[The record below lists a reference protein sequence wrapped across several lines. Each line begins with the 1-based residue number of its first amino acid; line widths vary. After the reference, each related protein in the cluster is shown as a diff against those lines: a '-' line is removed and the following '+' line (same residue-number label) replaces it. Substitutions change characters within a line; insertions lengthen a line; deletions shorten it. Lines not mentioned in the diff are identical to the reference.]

1 VYSKHLAII
10 LGFALPL
17 TILVIAVLKSH
28 SVWCGRL
35 RGMKAW
41 KKAAA
46 VLGLLVAVIIGGE
59 KPQPEIPQGVVEILT
74 RRADGSLT
82 DLSGSLVSGVHA
94 QAVADH
100 IAASATVVHAA
111 DSVVSNA
118 AVQCVALTNQILQ
131 ADYEAAYIA
140 LDLPRG
146 TPDEPNHNIM
156 LSFERIEQ
164 TITNLTAYVWFS
176 EMPSTNVAVNVEYS
190 ITSNVWSSLPPVSDS
205 FPTTYT
211 INGNECLKYTYSIPS
226 GIAGTPLRPQYE
238 IEFGGF
244 ASSQYLNVPETGVVV
259 STNGVD
265 CLPFTGWDDY
275 SSGTNSLLVRYIG
288 GIAVEAVFNGLT
300 IEGGE

>member
-1 VYSKHLAII
+1 MYSKHLAII